1 MKMINKK
8 KKDFREQDALSDSL
22 EVVLSDNDNMADS
35 DTDNEETVRE
45 DNSKSSDKY
54 DIDLDGYNF
63 DEGDSDVKESREIIK
78 AYQKSVRDN
87 IMLPTLREKEVD
99 VPILEGDLM
108 EQLKVLMQH
117 SHQFQEMEMMY
128 SCAIREVRTK
138 AEVLNHE
145 MSVRYH
151 RNPIS
156 NITSRV
162 KSPESI
168 AQKLYNKGLPFT
180 VEAIMA
186 NLSDVAGVRIICEF
200 VDDIYSIA
208 AMLAMQDDLK
218 LIKVKDYIKY
228 PKPNGYRSYHMI
240 VEIPVFF
247 SKGKTP
253 MRVEIQIRT
262 MAMDFWASL
271 DHELKYKKN
280 INPEDEEI
288 IANELHACAERIAE
302 TDDIMQQIRMKL
314 DSVAGK

>member
-1 MKMINKK
+1 MLKK
-8 KKDFREQDALSDSL
+8 KSKKNDTNETLVQELEELSDM
-22 EVVLSDNDNMADS
+22 SDYAAEMIIESELGADS
-35 DTDNEETVRE
+35 
-45 DNSKSSDKY
+45 
-54 DIDLDGYNF
+54 LDGT
-63 DEGDSDVKESREIIK
+63 DKDTEESREIIK
-78 AYQKSVRDN
+78 EYQKSVRDN
-87 IMLPTLREKEVD
+87 IMLPTLREKVVD
-99 VPILEGDLM
+99 VPVIDGDII
-108 EQLKVLMQH
+108 EQLKILMQH
-117 SHQFQEMEMMY
+117 SQQFQEMEMMY

-138 AEVLNHE
+138 AEVLNDE

-156 NITSRV
+156 SITSRV
-162 KSPESI
+162 KNPESI
-168 AQKLYNKGLPFT
+168 ANKLYKKGLPFT

-218 LIKVKDYIKY
+218 LVKIKDYIKY

-262 MAMDFWASL
+262 IAMDFWASL

-280 INPEDEEI
+280 INPEDEEM
-288 IANELHACAERIAE
+288 IADELHACAERIAE
-302 TDDIMQQIRMKL
+302 TDEIMQQIRMKL
-314 DSVAGK
+314 DSLEKDNR

>member
-1 MKMINKK
+1 MKG
-8 KKDFREQDALSDSL
+8 Q
-22 EVVLSDNDNMADS
+22 DNM
-35 DTDNEETVRE
+35 
-45 DNSKSSDKY
+45 
-54 DIDLDGYNF
+54 
-63 DEGDSDVKESREIIK
+63 
-78 AYQKSVRDN
+78 
-87 IMLPTLREKEVD
+87 LPSLREKEDSVAVLD
-99 VPILEGDLM
+99 NDIM
-108 EQLKVLMQH
+108 EKLKIVMMQ
-117 SHQFQEMEMMY
+117 SQQFQEMMMMY
-128 SCAIREVRTK
+128 KCAIREVRTK
-138 AEVLNHE
+138 AEVLNDE

-162 KSPESI
+162 KKPESI
-168 AQKLYNKGLPFT
+168 AQKLYKKSLPFT
-180 VEAIMA
+180 VEAIMS

-200 VDDIYSIA
+200 IDDIYSIA

-218 LIKVKDYIKY
+218 LIKIKDYIKY

-280 INPEDEEI
+280 IDPQDEEV
-288 IANELHACAERIAE
+288 IASELLACAERIAE
-302 TDDIMQQIRMKL
+302 TDTIMQQIRMKL
-314 DSVAGK
+314 DSVENSKQKTEIVIEE

>member
-1 MKMINKK
+1 MLKK
-8 KKDFREQDALSDSL
+8 KKKENSIEQELEILNEMSDSAAEL
-22 EVVLSDNDNMADS
+22 IIESELSAESMTGDTGDEEIDEEVA
-35 DTDNEETVRE
+35 
-45 DNSKSSDKY
+45 
-54 DIDLDGYNF
+54 
-63 DEGDSDVKESREIIK
+63 ESREIIK

-87 IMLPTLREKEVD
+87 IMLPTLREKEVE
-99 VPILEGDLM
+99 VPVLEGDLM
-108 EQLKVLMQH
+108 EQLKILMLH
-117 SHQFQEMEMMY
+117 SQQFQEMEMMY

-138 AEVLNHE
+138 AEVLNDE

-156 NITSRV
+156 SITSRV

-168 AQKLYNKGLPFT
+168 AQKLYKKGLPFT

-218 LIKVKDYIKY
+218 LVKIKDYIKY

-253 MRVEIQIRT
+253 MCVEIQIRT

-280 INPEDEEI
+280 IAPEDEEI
-288 IANELHACAERIAE
+288 IADELYACAERIAE

-314 DSVAGK
+314 DAIEHEH

>member
-1 MKMINKK
+1 MKG
-8 KKDFREQDALSDSL
+8 QD
-22 EVVLSDNDNMADS
+22 
-35 DTDNEETVRE
+35 
-45 DNSKSSDKY
+45 
-54 DIDLDGYNF
+54 
-63 DEGDSDVKESREIIK
+63 
-78 AYQKSVRDN
+78 
-87 IMLPTLREKEVD
+87 IMLPSLREKEDSVAVLD
-99 VPILEGDLM
+99 NDIM
-108 EQLKVLMQH
+108 EKLKIVMMQ
-117 SHQFQEMEMMY
+117 SQQFQEMMMMY
-128 SCAIREVRTK
+128 KCAIREVRTK
-138 AEVLNHE
+138 AEVLNDE

-156 NITSRV
+156 SISSRV
-162 KSPESI
+162 KKPESI

-180 VEAIMA
+180 VEAIMT

-200 VDDIYSIA
+200 IDDIYSIA

-218 LIKVKDYIKY
+218 LIKIKDYIKY

-280 INPEDEEI
+280 IDPQDEEV
-288 IANELHACAERIAE
+288 IAGELLTCAERIAE
-302 TDDIMQQIRMKL
+302 TDTIMQQIRMKL
-314 DSVAGK
+314 DAVEKSKQKTEIVIEE

>member
-1 MKMINKK
+1 MKG
-8 KKDFREQDALSDSL
+8 QD
-22 EVVLSDNDNMADS
+22 
-35 DTDNEETVRE
+35 
-45 DNSKSSDKY
+45 
-54 DIDLDGYNF
+54 
-63 DEGDSDVKESREIIK
+63 
-78 AYQKSVRDN
+78 
-87 IMLPTLREKEVD
+87 IMLPSLREKEDSVAVLD
-99 VPILEGDLM
+99 NDIM
-108 EQLKVLMQH
+108 EKLKIVMMQ
-117 SHQFQEMEMMY
+117 SQQFQEMMMMY
-128 SCAIREVRTK
+128 KCAIREVRTK
-138 AEVLNHE
+138 AEVLNDE

-156 NITSRV
+156 SISSRV
-162 KSPESI
+162 KKPESI

-180 VEAIMA
+180 VEAIMT

-200 VDDIYSIA
+200 IDDIYSIA

-218 LIKVKDYIKY
+218 LIKIKDYIKY

-280 INPEDEEI
+280 IDPQDEEV
-288 IANELHACAERIAE
+288 IAGELLACAERIAE
-302 TDDIMQQIRMKL
+302 TDTIMQQIRMKL
-314 DSVAGK
+314 DAVEKSKQKTEIVIEE

>member
-1 MKMINKK
+1 MRLGRRSEKATNTVA
-8 KKDFREQDALSDSL
+8 KDTVTTDT
-22 EVVLSDNDNMADS
+22 EV
-35 DTDNEETVRE
+35 
-45 DNSKSSDKY
+45 
-54 DIDLDGYNF
+54 F
-63 DEGDSDVKESREIIK
+63 DEISEHDARPV
-78 AYQKSVRDN
+78 
-87 IMLPTLREKEVD
+87 MLPGLREVD
-99 VPILEGDLM
+99 MNDSASLPEIQGDLM
-108 EQLKVLMQH
+108 EQMKMMMIQ

-138 AEVLNHE
+138 AEVLNDE
-145 MSVRYH
+145 MKVRYH

-162 KSPESI
+162 KKPESI
-168 AQKLYNKGLPFT
+168 IYKLHKKGLPLT
-180 VEAIMA
+180 VEAVMA

-200 VDDIYSIA
+200 IDDIYTIA
-208 AMLAMQDDLK
+208 SWLAMQDDLRV
-218 LIKVKDYIKY
+218 IKIKDYIKN

-271 DHELKYKKN
+271 DHELKYKKD

-288 IANELHACAERIAE
+288 IATELLACAERISE
-302 TDDIMQQIRMKL
+302 TDMIMQQIRMKL
-314 DSVAGK
+314 DSVQLERDIREGTVVVQDVDDMEDAG

>member
-1 MKMINKK
+1 MQ
-8 KKDFREQDALSDSL
+8 QD
-22 EVVLSDNDNMADS
+22 
-35 DTDNEETVRE
+35 
-45 DNSKSSDKY
+45 K
-54 DIDLDGYNF
+54 
-63 DEGDSDVKESREIIK
+63 
-78 AYQKSVRDN
+78 
-87 IMLPTLREKEVD
+87 IMLPSLREKEPKLSTID
-99 VPILEGDLM
+99 GDLV
-108 EQLKVLMQH
+108 EKLKLMMQQ
-117 SHQFQEMEMMY
+117 SQPFQEMLMMY

-138 AEVLNHE
+138 AEVLNDE

-156 NITSRV
+156 SISSRV

-168 AQKLYNKGLPFT
+168 TQKLYKKGLPFT
-180 VEAIMA
+180 VEAIMT

-200 VDDIYSIA
+200 IDDIYTIA

-218 LIKVKDYIKY
+218 LIKIKDYIKY

-262 MAMDFWASL
+262 IAMDFWASL

-280 INPEDEEI
+280 IDPKEEEVIADE
-288 IANELHACAERIAE
+288 LLSCADRIAD
-302 TDDIMQQIRMKL
+302 TDMIMQQIRMKL
-314 DSVAGK
+314 DSVEENKVKSEIVIS

>member
-1 MKMINKK
+1 MLKK
-8 KKDFREQDALSDSL
+8 KKKENSIEQELEILNEMSDSAAEL
-22 EVVLSDNDNMADS
+22 IIESELSAESMTGDTGDEEIDEEVA
-35 DTDNEETVRE
+35 
-45 DNSKSSDKY
+45 
-54 DIDLDGYNF
+54 
-63 DEGDSDVKESREIIK
+63 ESREIIK

-87 IMLPTLREKEVD
+87 IMLPTLREKEVE
-99 VPILEGDLM
+99 VPVLEGDLM
-108 EQLKVLMQH
+108 EQLKILMLH
-117 SHQFQEMEMMY
+117 SQQFQEMEMMY

-138 AEVLNHE
+138 AEVLNDE

-156 NITSRV
+156 SITSRV

-168 AQKLYNKGLPFT
+168 AQKLYKKGLPFT

-218 LIKVKDYIKY
+218 LVKIKDYIKY

-253 MRVEIQIRT
+253 MCVEIQIRT

-280 INPEDEEI
+280 IAPEDEEI
-288 IANELHACAERIAE
+288 IADELYACAERIAE

-314 DSVAGK
+314 DAIEHEHSR

>member
-1 MKMINKK
+1 MLKK
-8 KKDFREQDALSDSL
+8 KKDKDIEKQLEQELETLSEMSDSAAEMIIESEIDAENLSDEL
-22 EVVLSDNDNMADS
+22 RGDEYDEDVV
-35 DTDNEETVRE
+35 
-45 DNSKSSDKY
+45 
-54 DIDLDGYNF
+54 
-63 DEGDSDVKESREIIK
+63 ESREIIR
-78 AYQKSVRDN
+78 AYQQSVRDN
-87 IMLPTLREKEVD
+87 ILLPTLREKEVE
-99 VPILEGDLM
+99 VPVLEGDLM
-108 EQLKVLMQH
+108 EQLKILMQH
-117 SHQFQEMEMMY
+117 SQAFQEMEMMY

-138 AEVLNHE
+138 AEVLNDE

-156 NITSRV
+156 SISSRV

-168 AQKLYNKGLPFT
+168 AQKLYKKGLPFT

-218 LIKVKDYIKY
+218 LVKIKDYIKY

-262 MAMDFWASL
+262 IAMDFWASL
-271 DHELKYKKN
+271 DHELKYKKD
-280 INPEDEEI
+280 IDPDDEEA
-288 IANELHACAERIAE
+288 IADELHACAERIAE
-302 TDDIMQQIRMKL
+302 TDEIMQQIRMKL
-314 DSVAGK
+314 DSVQN